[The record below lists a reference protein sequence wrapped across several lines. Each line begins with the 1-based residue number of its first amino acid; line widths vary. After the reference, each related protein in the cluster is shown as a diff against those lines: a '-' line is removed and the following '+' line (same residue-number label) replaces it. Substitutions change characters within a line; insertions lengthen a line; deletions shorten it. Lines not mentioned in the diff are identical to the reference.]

1 MERDMK
7 NLRRAVARASF
18 LGLAVASLAS
28 SGAALAADQIAIG
41 LITKTDTN
49 PFFVKMK
56 QGAEEAAAKGGVKL
70 ITAAGKFDGDNATQV
85 TAVENMMTAG
95 VKAILITPSD
105 TKAIVPSIKK
115 ARDAGVMVIALD
127 TPTDPQEAPDALFA
141 TDNFKAGV
149 LIGES

>member
-7 NLRRAVARASF
+7 NLRSAVARSSF
-18 LGLAVASLAS
+18 LGLAVASLVG
-28 SGAALAADQIAIG
+28 SGAAMAADQVAIG

-105 TKAIVPSIKK
+105 TKAIAPTLKK
-115 ARDAGVMVIALD
+115 ARAAALRGRATG
-127 TPTDPQEAPDALFA
+127 TPAHPPCA
-141 TDNFKAGV
+141 
-149 LIGES
+149 